1 METLF
6 FLARVNFYW
15 VLFYAFYWL
24 LLSKNTFFH
33 LNRFYLLGALLV
45 SFLLPLIHFNEVV
58 KAPATFVRIGEASD
72 NLINVTNGKQSDWA
86 SYLLVIYAIG
96 FAFMFYKFVKG
107 FYNLYRLIQSG
118 ESIKCPDY
126 TLIIL
131 PETKIKTR
139 EVGSFSF
146 FNWLIVSHKDY
157 DHYFDPILRHEQV
170 HIRQKHSWDIMLIE
184 ILKVLFWFNPALW
197 CYKFSM
203 RQVHEFLADQQVEN
217 RDFYAEFLVRY
228 AQNTPVDL
236 ISNHFFNSSLL
247 KDRIQMIYK
256 IRTSNLLLYKYAV
269 VIPVIAFT
277 LMMTASRKRIVEVI
291 ENQESRGIDKRTYQN
306 GSVTSR
312 LEHDVEKENSTKQS
326 AGLSTESSSKVIKLK
341 RGKST
346 VIAIED
352 TIQSKKR
359 TIYFVNYKIIPVEL
373 EPLNTSFPGIKQADT
388 SLSTLKGLFRT
399 TGFYNNYAPQAPLI
413 DKSQVGYKF
422 WIDRDTREQLQIDS
436 LKILN
441 RN

>member
-24 LLSKNTFFH
+24 LLRKNTFFH

-86 SYLLVIYAIG
+86 SYLLVSYAIG

-184 ILKVLFWFNPALW
+184 ILKVLFGFNPALW

-256 IRTSNLLLYKYAV
+256 DRTSKLLLCKYAV
-269 VIPVIAFT
+269 IVPI
-277 LMMTASRKRIVEVI
+277 MTFVVMSTAGRKRSFEKI
-291 ENQESRGIDKRTYQN
+291 ENKTNTLRKEIVAPQKKGALNTANVVAKRVH
-306 GSVTSR
+306 GLPSAR
-312 LEHDVEKENSTKQS
+312 LVKVARRK
-326 AGLSTESSSKVIKLK
+326 SKSMNTVPADDTLRSK
-341 RGKST
+341 RRSN
-346 VIAIED
+346 
-352 TIQSKKR
+352 
-359 TIYFVNYKIIPVEL
+359 YFVNYKIVPVEL
-373 EPLNTSFPGIKQADT
+373 EHLNTSFPTIQ
-388 SLSTLKGLFRT
+388 
-399 TGFYNNYAPQAPLI
+399 
-413 DKSQVGYKF
+413 QVG
-422 WIDRDTREQLQIDS
+422 DS
-436 LKILN
+436 FKKLLDLSQKSAPRVERSMFRYHVWENTEVLHDSANISK
-441 RN
+441 